1 MFALLSSL
9 IKLIYLLVSVLILF
23 HGRVRD
29 QHSRVVQC
37 GHRRTKIIRDAKI
50 AMELLVHEVDVDLRK
65 LKLMPQRHN
74 TNHVPGKDP
83 MFTHLEIVDTIR
95 NEGILREHRD
105 YLVYS

>member
-1 MFALLSSL
+1 
-9 IKLIYLLVSVLILF
+9 
-23 HGRVRD
+23 
-29 QHSRVVQC
+29 
-37 GHRRTKIIRDAKI
+37 
-50 AMELLVHEVDVDLRK
+50 MELLVHEVDVDLRK

-95 NEGILREHRD
+95 NEGILRKHRD